1 MMGVV
6 LSPLLIFCGML
17 VILGN
22 FLSIS
27 SSSWLGVWLGME
39 INLFGFLIMMNPEG
53 CCVAQSGVK
62 YFVTQSIGSMLLL
75 FGFFL
80 VFSLFNSMGS
90 VIITTGLLMK
100 AGIFPFH
107 NWVPDVVMVS
117 SWPIGCLILTWQ
129 KLAPFS
135 FFSFFPGSWLL
146 IISLV
151 FMSMVGSFGGLNQ
164 NSVRGMAVYSSFVH
178 NSWMMLSLFY
188 SFSIFF
194 IYYLIYSMSVFL
206 FFFSCWTL
214 SKSSMMSYS
223 ISWMGML
230 SLLMLS
236 GVPPF
241 MGFFMKLIV
250 VLSCPVM
257 LMTVCLLSSVISLKF
272 YMSFFYSMI
281 LNSSE
286 KTMYCVKSGILLM
299 TFSLMNFIVGG
310 ISMSYFIW

>member
-1 MMGVV
+1 MMGVA
-6 LSPLLIFCGML
+6 LSPLLIFCGVL
-17 VILGN
+17 VIMGN
-22 FLSIS
+22 LLSIS

-80 VFSLFNSMGS
+80 VFSLFNSVGAV
-90 VIITTGLLMK
+90 VIMMGLLMK
-100 AGIFPFH
+100 TGIFPFH

-117 SWPIGCLILTWQ
+117 SWLIGCLILTWQ

-135 FFSFFPGSWLL
+135 FFSFFPGSWFL
-146 IISLV
+146 ITSLV
-151 FMSMVGSFGGLNQ
+151 FMSLVGCLGGLNQ

-178 NSWMMLSLFY
+178 NSWMMLSLLY
-188 SFSIFF
+188 SFSVFF
-194 IYYLIYSMSVFL
+194 VYYLIYSLSVMV

-250 VLSCPVM
+250 VLSCPIM
-257 LMTVCLLSSVISLKF
+257 LLIICLLSSVVSLKF

-286 KTMYCVKSGILLM
+286 KSIYCVKSGVLFLA
-299 TFSLMNFIVGG
+299 FSLANFIMGS